1 MSFVTAVPATLAA
14 AADVLRGI
22 PASTAAVYAAAGPR
36 TFVTGPGNDVV
47 SRRVERF
54 FGAHAENYREISAR
68 AEWMLG
74 RFADCMSNAANQYST
89 AEATNDNTLG

>member
-1 MSFVTAVPATLAA
+1 M
-14 AADVLRGI
+14 
-22 PASTAAVYAAAGPR
+22 
-36 TFVTGPGNDVV
+36 V

-74 RFADCMSNAANQYST
+74 RFADCMSNAAKQYST
-89 AEATNDNTLG
+89 AEAANDNTLG